1 MMDELS
7 NSTLDL
13 IQGLLAGILNDRD
26 AWHDGR
32 VARTFAPGFVRRD
45 RRKVIAQ
52 PPADA
57 AGYIA
62 SIVEL
67 EQITG
72 TFQSYEM
79 QEPVGIRGERLC
91 ALRLIGHFGADEMDM
106 IVVVQSDVT
115 GERVEQLI
123 LYDPEDIDDALA
135 ELDRL
140 YAELG
145 ED

>member
-1 MMDELS
+1 MTDELS

-13 IQGLLAGILNDRD
+13 LRGLLDGILNDRD

-32 VARTFAPGFVRRD
+32 VARLLAPGFVRLD

-72 TFQSYEM
+72 TFQSYET
-79 QEPVGIRGERLC
+79 QEPVGARGERLC
-91 ALRLIGHFGADEMDM
+91 ALRLIGRFGAFEMDM

-115 GERVEQLI
+115 SERIEQLI
-123 LYDPEDIDDALA
+123 LYDPEDIDDAVA